1 MASGDNHAPIII
13 KKVKKGGGH
22 GHHGGAWK
30 VAYADFVTAM
40 MAFFLL
46 LWLLASTSE
55 EQRQGIA
62 DYFSPTVISDS
73 ANSGAGDIL
82 GGQTLTTEGSA
93 RDTRTPMGVV
103 PSMTGQGSDGD
114 RSEQG
119 SEPVETRGGNNPD
132 WAGRDL
138 DEDQL
143 DAAMAQRERENF
155 EAIAEKLR
163 RTIASVPELNG
174 LADHLLVDQTPEGLR
189 IQIVDRQNSSM
200 FASGSA
206 LPLARTRTLLN
217 LVADAVKSLPNEI
230 AIKGHTDAAPFRGDG
245 AYSNWE
251 LSSDRAHA
259 SRRALLA
266 SGLASERVAYVV
278 GKADREPLDEADP
291 YAAVNRRISIV
302 LLHEGVTEAQAEG
315 GAPAAP
321 RQPPPFE
328 PPSLL
333 QQGQAP
339 RPDAPEQRAAEQRA
353 AEQRAAEQR
362 AAAQRTSQQ
371 ETPRQSSSEVAGDA
385 VARDAQA
392 PPDPF
397 ANVLIF
403 DAAQPQ

>member
-1 MASGDNHAPIII
+1 M
-13 KKVKKGGGH
+13 
-22 GHHGGAWK
+22 
-30 VAYADFVTAM
+30 
-40 MAFFLL
+40 
-46 LWLLASTSE
+46 
-55 EQRQGIA
+55 
-62 DYFSPTVISDS
+62 
-73 ANSGAGDIL
+73 
-82 GGQTLTTEGSA
+82 
-93 RDTRTPMGVV
+93 
-103 PSMTGQGSDGD
+103 
-114 RSEQG
+114 
-119 SEPVETRGGNNPD
+119 
-132 WAGRDL
+132 
-138 DEDQL
+138 
-143 DAAMAQRERENF
+143 
-155 EAIAEKLR
+155 
-163 RTIASVPELNG
+163 
-174 LADHLLVDQTPEGLR
+174 
-189 IQIVDRQNSSM
+189 
-200 FASGSA
+200 
-206 LPLARTRTLLN
+206 
-217 LVADAVKSLPNEI
+217 
-230 AIKGHTDAAPFRGDG
+230 
-245 AYSNWE
+245 
-251 LSSDRAHA
+251 
-259 SRRALLA
+259 
-266 SGLASERVAYVV
+266 AYVV